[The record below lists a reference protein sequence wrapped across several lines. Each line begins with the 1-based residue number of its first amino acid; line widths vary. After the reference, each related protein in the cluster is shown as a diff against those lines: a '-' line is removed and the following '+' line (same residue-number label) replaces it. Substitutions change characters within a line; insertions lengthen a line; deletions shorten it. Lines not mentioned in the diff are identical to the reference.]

1 MSNLGKVLK
10 LLLTVCQLAID
21 KLLLFLGHSPL
32 EAARAAFSA
41 KFADVD
47 DTVVVFAARRARSP
61 GRFEQRKIISNLVL
75 SVVDLLAFIPDSRCE
90 LVVFLVAKILFG
102 HYL

>member
-32 EAARAAFSA
+32 EAASAAFSA

-47 DTVVVFAARRARSP
+47 DTVVVFATRRARRP
-61 GRFEQRKIISNLVL
+61 GRFEQRKVISNLVL
-75 SVVDLLAFIPDSRCE
+75 SVVYSCTLVPDSRC
-90 LVVFLVAKILFG
+90 
-102 HYL
+102 